1 MQITKHTLPNGMD
14 ILLNENHSS
23 PVISFNVLVHAGSA
37 IETNDEAGLCHVIE
51 HMIFK
56 GTPSRPVGA
65 IARDIEASG
74 GEVNAYTS
82 FDQTV
87 FYINMASRFS
97 GKGLEILSDAVQNPL
112 FDANELS
119 RELEVIC
126 EEIRRGK
133 DSPSHC
139 ISEDL
144 FSHAFSTHTYGRP
157 IIGFTEIVKSFTRE
171 KVQSFYRKHYTPDN
185 MTLIVVG
192 DFKSDEM
199 SVNIARA
206 FSNFKTDKALPR
218 QDDQTIELEPPQ
230 SGLKVH
236 TNTMEI
242 QSTHFMLGFH
252 VPEITHDD
260 IPALDI
266 LSHILGGADSS
277 RFEQIIKEKKRLVHN
292 IYCYAFTPK
301 FPGLFAVGGMMQPE
315 KTLHVIDAIWEEVQ
329 KIIAEPVS
337 ADELNRA
344 KINIRASELYERET
358 VGGLAAK
365 LAYFLATAGNH
376 EFEKRYFQ
384 ILNDVTVDDV
394 RMIAQKYLTPQ
405 NCTVEILSPKK
416 AKTQP
421 TIPAIEA
428 ACTGKKNMP
437 AIKKQER
444 RPPQIHQLPNGIK
457 LIIQEN
463 HTLPIVAVY
472 AAMPGGLSYET
483 PQNNGISYLTARTL
497 TKGTSRRSAIDIAKK
512 IESIAGMI
520 DGFCGR
526 NSLGLRSEFLS
537 EKLHDGFGLFAEVLT
552 QAAFDNEEV
561 EKERAQQIETI
572 QNQED
577 SLHAMAF
584 VYFMKKLYGG
594 HPYGMRILGEVASVK
609 KLTPAML
616 KKYWAMY
623 LNPAGMI
630 ISVVGD
636 VSPSEIKRLAND
648 WIKIKRG
655 KIIKA
660 PKIPIT
666 APKTIVTNE
675 IVKKGK
681 EQTHIVMGFMGT
693 TIKSPDHYKLS
704 VLNQILSGQGGR
716 LFLNLRD
723 KMSLAYA
730 VSSTMQSSIHSGHF
744 AVYIGTEPS
753 KADTALAGIKKELGQ
768 LLKELVSKEELERA
782 QQYIVGTYE
791 LDQQKNSALASNYV
805 FNELYGLG
813 IAELEHYPQK
823 ILKITREDILKVA
836 QKYIKLDAY
845 VLSVVKPA

>member
-1 MQITKHTLPNGMD
+1 MNV
-14 ILLNENHSS
+14 LLNENHSS
-23 PVISFNVLVHAGSA
+23 PVVSFNILVHAGSA

-97 GKGLEILSDAVQNPL
+97 DKGLEILSDAVQNPV

-126 EEIRRGK
+126 EEIRRGR
-133 DSPSHC
+133 DNPSYC
-139 ISEDL
+139 ISENL
-144 FSHAFSTHTYGRP
+144 LGHAFSTHTYGRP
-157 IIGFTEIVKSFTRE
+157 IIGFAETVKSFTRD
-171 KVQSFYRKHYTPDN
+171 KVLNFYHRHYTPDN
-185 MTLIVVG
+185 MTFIAVG
-192 DFKSDEM
+192 DFKSDEIL
-199 SVNIARA
+199 VNIARA
-206 FSNFKTDKALPR
+206 FSNFKADKSLPR
-218 QDDQTIELEPPQ
+218 QDDQTIEMEPPQ
-230 SGLKVH
+230 PRLKIH
-236 TNTMEI
+236 ADTMEI
-242 QSTHFMLGFH
+242 QSTHFMMGFH
-252 VPEITHDD
+252 VPQITHDD

-277 RFEQIIKEKKRLVHN
+277 RLEQIIKEKKRLVHN
-292 IYCYAFTPK
+292 IYCYVFTPK
-301 FPGLFAVGGMMQPE
+301 FPGLLAVGGMMQPE
-315 KTLHVIDAIWEEVQ
+315 KTLFTIDAIWEEIQ
-329 KIIAEPVS
+329 KTIAEPVT

-344 KINIRASELYERET
+344 KINIRASEVYERET
-358 VGGLAAK
+358 VGGQAAK
-365 LAYFLATAGNH
+365 LAYFLATAGDH

-394 RMIAQKYLTPQ
+394 RTAAQKYLSPQ

-416 AKTQP
+416 ARTQP
-421 TIPAIEA
+421 TGAAIEA
-428 ACTGKKNMP
+428 ACTGKKTIP

-444 RPPQIHQLPNGIK
+444 QPPQVYKLPNGIK
-457 LIIQEN
+457 LIVQEN
-463 HTLPIVAVY
+463 HTLPIVSVY
-472 AAMPGGLSYET
+472 AAMPGGLSHET
-483 PQNNGISYLTARTL
+483 PENNGISYLISRTL
-497 TKGTSRRSAIDIAKK
+497 TKGTARRSAVEIAKK

-552 QAAFDNEEV
+552 QASFNSEEV
-561 EKERAQQIETI
+561 KKERAQQIETI

-584 VYFMKKLYGG
+584 VHFMKKLYGG
-594 HPYGMRILGEVASVK
+594 HPYGMRLIGEIAPVK

-655 KIIKA
+655 KVIKT
-660 PKIPIT
+660 PNIPIT
-666 APKTIVTNE
+666 TPKTVVTNE
-675 IVKKGK
+675 VIKKGK
-681 EQTHIVMGFMGT
+681 EQTHIVMGFLGT
-693 TIKSPDHYKLS
+693 TVKSPDHYRLI
-704 VLNQILSGQGGR
+704 VLNQIMSGQGGR

-730 VSSTMQSSIHSGHF
+730 VSSTVQSSVFPGHF
-744 AVYIGTEPS
+744 AVYIGTEPA
-753 KADTALAGIKKELGQ
+753 KADTAVKGIKKELERISN
-768 LLKELVSKEELERA
+768 ELVSKDEIERA

-791 LDQQKNSALASNYV
+791 LDQQKNSALASSHA

-813 IAELEHYPQK
+813 VAELERYPQK
-823 ILKITREDILKVA
+823 ILKITREDVLKVA
-836 QKYIKLDAY
+836 QKYINLGAY
-845 VLSVVKPA
+845 VLSVIKPA